1 MAEKR
6 SAMGRPFDRPETLH
20 PIKDD
25 AKREAHI
32 AYLTVVLRLLLA
44 REQTRGQ

>member
-1 MAEKR
+1 
-6 SAMGRPFDRPETLH
+6 MGLPFDRPEILQ

-32 AYLTVVLRLLLA
+32 ACLTVVLCLLRT
-44 REQTRGQ
+44 REQAPGQ